1 MDLVIVLATITV
13 YGLETSGVIAFSLV
27 HVHLQPCLSVGKA
40 EKGPGNRNAVSVQQV
55 RSTISSPGKNRC
67 NRAGF
72 YPRVSRK
79 LPRTCLITCHVQAQ
93 FLSPSMLR
101 LIRILRL
108 LRVFKVRAC
117 ARTCVFLTSD
127 TSDKA

>member
-1 MDLVIVLATITV
+1 MQAGETVWRGLEDQSLATRVDKMLDNHVMPILTCCMHACKTIV
-13 YGLETSGVIAFSLV
+13 WCLEEELLAPLLGQMLDNCKVPVL
-27 HVHLQPCLSVGKA
+27 
-40 EKGPGNRNAVSVQQV
+40 
-55 RSTISSPGKNRC
+55 
-67 NRAGF
+67 
-72 YPRVSRK
+72 
-79 LPRTCLITCHVQAQ
+79 TCHVQAQ

-117 ARTCVFLTSD
+117 ARTCVFLTID